1 MKKNLFSSIYQA
13 EKKSKKKIRS
23 GTFKW
28 LNSAAEDGFTS
39 NKNLI
44 DLQNIKII
52 PRILSK
58 NHNITLKSKVF
69 GTEIDW
75 PIILSPMGHQTQF
88 SQNGEISTAIG
99 SYEEK
104 ILSFFSTQGRIGFD
118 QIRKKVPNLKMIWQI
133 FPFGKKE
140 WIESQI
146 KIAEKNRSLALCFC
160 FDASV
165 RSHRYIERETNYD
178 ARKYGKRLFPVSP
191 EPSQALQYDWEF
203 LRWAKQKTSLKI
215 IPKGLINLN
224 DINKCVNLGIK
235 NLWISNHG
243 GRMFNSG
250 ITAVDI
256 LKKIQH
262 LRGKNTIFVDGG
274 VRKGSDILKYLCLG
288 ANYVGIGRPAMYGLI
303 NGGSSGVSKIFKIL
317 KSELKTAMYNGGF
330 KSYKD
335 MKIDRLI
342 F

>member
-1 MKKNLFSSIYQA
+1 MKKMFSTIRQA
-13 EKKSKKKIRS
+13 ENLAKKKIRL
-23 GTFKW
+23 GTFNW
-28 LNSAAEDGFTS
+28 LNSAAEDGHTAK
-39 NKNLI
+39 KNLV
-44 DLQNIKII
+44 DLQSIKII

-58 NHNITLKSKVF
+58 NFDISLKSRVF
-69 GTEIDW
+69 GNEIES

-88 SQNGEISTAIG
+88 SQNGEISTSQGA
-99 SYEEK
+99 SKEN

-118 QIRKKVPNLKMIWQI
+118 QIRKKVPNSKMIWQI
-133 FPFGKKE
+133 FPFGKKK

-191 EPSQALQYDWEF
+191 DPSQALQYDWEF
-203 LRWAKQKTSLKI
+203 LRWAKRRTSLKI

-262 LRGKNTIFVDGG
+262 LRGRNTIFVDGG

-288 ANYVGIGRPAMYGLI
+288 ANYVGIGRPVMYGLI
-303 NGGSSGVSKIFKIL
+303 NNGSNGVSQIFQIL
-317 KSELKTAMYNGGF
+317 KSELKSAMYNGGF